1 MLYRALGGCLSVVP
15 LTRIAVTASLVVAL
29 SAAMAPGAPIMGIYK
44 SDDMDGGSFLTGR
57 WTEGYVL
64 NNPDGIGNG
73 AHAGSW
79 DANALY
85 TQWELTGP
93 LLVSSTKIVDT
104 VVGGDGLWVYDRRFD
119 VTAATL
125 TLKSQPW
132 WTGLGDGDY
141 TVDLDSY
148 SQLVVIEFSGGTPV
162 FASST
167 ESFYGT
173 FQGYPQYSL
182 VGQASGAFV
191 GQGAALPPPAAD
203 WPAWVRSG
211 AAGGVLNGAWGETG
225 LIQFRITPEPATI
238 GLLGLGLVGV
248 FFGRRRK

>member
-1 MLYRALGGCLSVVP
+1 MLDRALGGSLSAVS
-15 LTRIAVTASLVVAL
+15 LIRIALTASVVVAL
-29 SAAMAPGAPIMGIYK
+29 SATMAPGAPLMGIYK
-44 SDDMDGGSFLTGR
+44 SDDMDGGAFLTGR

-73 AHAGSW
+73 AHGGSW
-79 DANALY
+79 DGSALY

-93 LLVSSTKIVDT
+93 LLTSSTKIVDT

-119 VTAATL
+119 ASAATL
-125 TLKSQPW
+125 TLKSAPW

-148 SQLVVIEFSGGTPV
+148 SQLVVIEFSGGSPV

-173 FQGYPQYSL
+173 FQGYPLYSL

-191 GQGAALPPPAAD
+191 GQGAALPAD
-203 WPAWVRSG
+203 FPAWVRSG
-211 AAGGVLNGAWGETG
+211 AAGGVLNGGWGEVG
-225 LIQFRITPEPATI
+225 LVQLRIVPEPATI